1 MPAVKVIII
10 GAGLAGSLLA
20 NGLQREGV
28 EVKVYDR
35 LANHAKREGY
45 QIRLG
50 GNALTGFRACL
61 DPESIQSLVA
71 KFGRAGGKL
80 SSAPVIRDKQFRP
93 VLDLGRF
100 TTYSKW
106 APINRG
112 LLRDALAD
120 PLYDAGI
127 LKYDARY
134 DRYDVVKRN
143 GQEKVLVWFEDG
155 TCEECDILIGADG
168 SHSKV
173 NKQIGLNNLQKVDSH
188 ICFIAKSDLPTKR
201 FLAMSPD
208 LHEKPL
214 MTFAENKALY
224 FAAYLPDKEE
234 PAQSA
239 KGTIEVE
246 EVAFDDSMSSCMFGV
261 FIPTDQC
268 PEDILQA
275 DAETKWQ
282 FLSGS
287 LRSFAP
293 Q

>member
-1 MPAVKVIII
+1 MPGIKVIIV

-28 EVKVYDR
+28 EVKVYDM

-61 DPESIQSLVA
+61 DPESIRSLVA

-100 TTYSKW
+100 TTYSKS

-127 LKYDARY
+127 LQYDARY
-134 DRYDVVKRN
+134 DRYDVV
-143 GQEKVLVWFEDG
+143 
-155 TCEECDILIGADG
+155 
-168 SHSKV
+168 
-173 NKQIGLNNLQKVDSH
+173 NKQIGLNNIQKVDSH
-188 ICFIAKSDLPTKR
+188 MCFIAKSDLPTKR

-214 MTFAENKALY
+214 MTFAENKVLY

-234 PAQSA
+234 PGQPA

-246 EVAFDDSMSSCMFGV
+246 EVAFDDRMSSCMFGV

-275 DAETKWQ
+275 DTETKWQ
-282 FLSGS
+282 FLSSS